1 MRVIIFGNGGI
12 RSDLREAVETADLVV
27 RMNKCESQGLL
38 TGSRTDILAIT
49 NTGPPPIGM
58 LERTD
63 EKFVAAFDEA
73 RWILLP
79 RNSLTNL
86 YYSSSP
92 GNAEYFENHDHE
104 IVQAARAADKAILRA
119 GPIESFYLF
128 KKLLTLQD
136 DDFLMPST
144 GACVVNYFS
153 RRALASDHILLAGFQ
168 HIGWEGHPWSAEKE
182 LFRLYANL
190 DNIDVVD

>member
-1 MRVIIFGNGGI
+1 MDSAPKKLFKIGPFGAHQGMRNTLKITTTRLF
-12 RSDLREAVETADLVV
+12 EA
-27 RMNKCESQGLL
+27 
-38 TGSRTDILAIT
+38 
-49 NTGPPPIGM
+49 
-58 LERTD
+58 
-63 EKFVAAFDEA
+63 
-73 RWILLP
+73 
-79 RNSLTNL
+79 
-86 YYSSSP
+86 
-92 GNAEYFENHDHE
+92 AE
-104 IVQAARAADKAILRA
+104 AADKAILRA